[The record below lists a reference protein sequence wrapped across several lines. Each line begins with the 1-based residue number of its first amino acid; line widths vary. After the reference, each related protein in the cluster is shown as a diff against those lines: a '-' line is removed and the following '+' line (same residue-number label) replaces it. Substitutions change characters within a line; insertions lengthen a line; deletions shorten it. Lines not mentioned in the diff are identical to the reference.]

1 MLFSK
6 SLNLSKVQLFI
17 YQNNNKTKH
26 NETIS
31 SYPVTGLSG
40 IKWSNGKVPCKHNY
54 KQTIIVY
61 VIPRSCIFLLVIC
74 KPVTDFLFLFAVA
87 YSPFQSPGV
96 ASELKDNSQ
105 EEKY

>member
-31 SYPVTGLSG
+31 PYPVPGLSE
-40 IKWSNGKVPCKHNY
+40 IKWKNWKVPCKHSY

-61 VIPRSCIFLLVIC
+61 DVPGSCIYLLVIC
-74 KPVTDFLFLFAVA
+74 NPLTAFLFLFA
-87 YSPFQSPGV
+87 
-96 ASELKDNSQ
+96 ASIK
-105 EEKY
+105 KKK

>member
-26 NETIS
+26 DETIS
-31 SYPVTGLSG
+31 PYPVRGLSE
-40 IKWSNGKVPCKHNY
+40 IKWRNGKVPCKHNY

-61 VIPRSCIFLLVIC
+61 VVPGSCIYLLVIC
-74 KPVTDFLFLFAVA
+74 KPVTDFLSLPAVM

-96 ASELKDNSQ
+96 AS
-105 EEKY
+105 